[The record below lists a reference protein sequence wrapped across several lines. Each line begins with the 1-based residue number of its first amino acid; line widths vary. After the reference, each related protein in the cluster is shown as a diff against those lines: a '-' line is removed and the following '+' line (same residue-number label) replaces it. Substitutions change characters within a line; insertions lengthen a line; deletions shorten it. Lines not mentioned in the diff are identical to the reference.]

1 MELTKLSMEELTVLK
16 EEIEKEYKTRREQIA
31 EDYALKILNL
41 IVAAEEEGFEVA
53 IDKDT
58 WQDAN
63 DSTISI
69 SDPELDDD

>member
-1 MELTKLSMEELTVLK
+1 MELTNLSMKELTALK
-16 EEIEKEYKTRREQIA
+16 EEIEKEYKARREQIA
-31 EDYALKILNL
+31 EDYTLKILSL

-53 IDKDT
+53 IGKET

-63 DSTISI
+63 DATICI

>member
-1 MELTKLSMEELTVLK
+1 MEFTNLSMEELTALK
-16 EEIEKEYKTRREQIA
+16 EEIEKEYKTRRKQIA
-31 EDYALKILNL
+31 EDYTLKILNL

-53 IDKDT
+53 IDKDS

-63 DSTISI
+63 DSTISV

>member
-1 MELTKLSMEELTVLK
+1 MELTNLSMEELTALR
-16 EEIEKEYKTRREQIA
+16 EEIEKEYKARREQIA

-41 IVAAEEEGFEVA
+41 IIAAEDEGFEVA
-53 IDKDT
+53 ISKDT

-63 DSTISI
+63 DSAICV

>member
-1 MELTKLSMEELTVLK
+1 MEFTNLSMKELTALK
-16 EEIEKEYKTRREQIA
+16 EEVEKEYKTRREQVA
-31 EDYALKILNL
+31 EDYALRILNL

-53 IDKDT
+53 IDKET

-63 DSTISI
+63 DCAICV

>member
-1 MELTKLSMEELTVLK
+1 MELTKMTMEELTVLK

-63 DSTISI
+63 DTTICI